1 MESCVIYLRKSR
13 ADLEAESRGEGETL
27 SRHRAA
33 LLELARQ
40 RSLKV
45 DEIYCEIVSGETIA
59 ARPMMQTL
67 LREVSEGRWYGVLV
81 MEVERLAR
89 GDTMDQGLVA
99 QTFRYSG
106 TKIITPLKIY
116 DPENE
121 FDEEYFEFGLFM
133 SRREYVTTN
142 RRLQRGRRAS
152 AEEGKF
158 TGSTAPF
165 GYRRVKIEG
174 DKGWTLEIVP
184 EQAEI
189 VRMIFALYLNGGA
202 EGSKRPGLRGVA
214 HRLNELHIPAVRHA
228 YWQKETIRDIITN
241 PVYAGFIR
249 WGYRKVRKTITPCV
263 TADGHLGKAVS
274 RPVCS
279 DDCVIVRGL
288 HAPIISEGD
297 FQRARELLGE
307 RRGVPVAYKREV
319 RNPLCGLVVCK
330 KCGRKMVLRRG
341 SGGKPDYLKCH
352 SGDCDMV
359 SSPFHLVERRLL
371 EILEQWLGGYFVK
384 PAPAPDLV
392 SETRCPAQ
400 NALRRELAALE
411 AQRGA
416 VYDLLERGTYTDAE
430 FKSRLDDITRRV
442 GEIGAVL
449 DKLGTEEHPLPK
461 SDNAPPRAMGILEIY
476 RALPTAAAKNELLKE
491 VLDCAVYDKG
501 GSGSRKGHSADEFTL
516 VLFPKLPED

>member
-106 TKIITPLKIY
+106 TKIITPLKTY

-152 AEEGKF
+152 AAEGKF

-189 VRMIFALYLNGGA
+189 VRMIFALYLNGSA
-202 EGSKRPGLRGVA
+202 DGSKRLGLHSVA

-241 PVYAGFIR
+241 PVYAGLIR
-249 WGYRKVRKTITPCV
+249 WGYRRVRKTITPQ
-263 TADGHLGKAVS
+263 GKAVS

-279 DDCVIVRGL
+279 DDCVVVRGL
-288 HAPIISEGD
+288 HAPIISEDD
-297 FQRARELLGE
+297 FQRARDLLDE
-307 RRGVPVAYKREV
+307 RRSVPIAYKREV
-319 RNPLCGLVVCK
+319 QNPLCGLIVCK

-341 SGGKPDYLKCH
+341 SGSKLDYLKCH

-371 EILEQWLGGYFVK
+371 EILEQWLGGYVVK
-384 PAPAPDLV
+384 TEHVQDIGA
-392 SETRCPAQ
+392 ETRCSVQ

-416 VYDLLERGTYTDAE
+416 VYDLLERGTYTADE
-430 FKSRLDDITRRV
+430 FKSRLEDITRRI

-449 DKLGTEEHPLPK
+449 DKLGTEERPPKKRENVPL
-461 SDNAPPRAMGILEIY
+461 RAMRILEIY

-491 VLDCAVYDKG
+491 VLDCAVYDKRE
-501 GSGSRKGHSADEFTL
+501 SGSRKGHSADEFTL
-516 VLFPKLPED
+516 ALFPKLPEC